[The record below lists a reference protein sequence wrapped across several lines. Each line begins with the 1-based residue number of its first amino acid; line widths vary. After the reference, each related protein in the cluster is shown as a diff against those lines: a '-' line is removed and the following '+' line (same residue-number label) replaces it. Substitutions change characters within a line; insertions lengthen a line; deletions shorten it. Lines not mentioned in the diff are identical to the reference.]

1 MNINP
6 LIIPLI
12 LASGVTLSDT
22 CADMA
27 RTVIITSYA
36 RQLCNLPDKLLNDLD
51 RLEARVDSQCGKAYL
66 DDKFSQT
73 YTEARS
79 TADYDLDSRKHLYGE
94 ARGLDEYC
102 THALGYLNG
111 K

>member
-1 MNINP
+1 MNIKP

-12 LASGVTLSDT
+12 LASGMTLADT
-22 CADMA
+22 CTDMA
-27 RTVIITSYA
+27 RTAIIASYS

-51 RLEARVDSQCGKAYL
+51 KQEAKVDRQCGAYL
-66 DDKFSQT
+66 LDNKFSQV

-79 TADYDLDSRKHLYGE
+79 TADYDLDSRKHLYGD

-102 THALGYLNG
+102 THALGYLNR
-111 K
+111 